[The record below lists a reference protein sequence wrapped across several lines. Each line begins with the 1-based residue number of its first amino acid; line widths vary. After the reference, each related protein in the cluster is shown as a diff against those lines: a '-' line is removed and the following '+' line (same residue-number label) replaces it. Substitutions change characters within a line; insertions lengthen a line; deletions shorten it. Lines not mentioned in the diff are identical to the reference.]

1 MSLHPTLAGP
11 VPEQTA
17 RIARAAFPNGN
28 PCLKWRDELGT
39 LYRDED
45 FACLFP
51 PRGQPG
57 LPPWRLALVTVL
69 QFWENLTDRQAAEAV
84 RARLDWKYL
93 LGLELSD
100 PGFDFSVLSEFRAR
114 LLAGG
119 QEARLLDKL
128 IDRCREL
135 KLLKV
140 RGQQRTDA
148 THVLAAIRG
157 LNRLELV
164 AETLRAAL
172 NQLATVTPAWL
183 KTLVPEAWYERYS
196 RRIEDSRLP
205 KREAEREAY
214 ARQVGE
220 DGFALLD
227 AVAATPAAL
236 GLHTLPAIK
245 TLRQLWQR
253 HYARSPTAADNEP
266 RNVQFKSSHEL
277 SRTAEGIASPYD
289 PEARYR
295 RKRETCW
302 TGYTVHLTETCDT
315 DAIHLITQVTTT
327 SASVH
332 EALCT
337 AAIQQALAKR
347 NLAPGEHF
355 ADAGYVH
362 ADVLISS
369 AHDHGITLIGPPRLN
384 PSWQAKAA
392 GGYELDRFEIDW
404 NRRRVRCPQGQFS
417 STWNERTDSTGHPS
431 IAVRFRQVDC
441 HPCSARSSCTRSRA
455 QIRQL
460 KLPPRQ
466 HHEALQAAR
475 QRLNSE
481 TGKKLYARRAGI
493 EGTLSQGVRGFGLRR
508 TRYRGLAKTHLQ
520 HLATAVAINL
530 DRLFAWLE
538 GIPHATTRTSRF
550 ASLAA

>member
-1 MSLHPTLAGP
+1 M
-11 VPEQTA
+11 
-17 RIARAAFPNGN
+17 
-28 PCLKWRDELGT
+28 
-39 LYRDED
+39 
-45 FACLFP
+45 
-51 PRGQPG
+51 
-57 LPPWRLALVTVL
+57 
-69 QFWENLTDRQAAEAV
+69 
-84 RARLDWKYL
+84 
-93 LGLELSD
+93 
-100 PGFDFSVLSEFRAR
+100 
-114 LLAGG
+114 
-119 QEARLLDKL
+119 

-205 KREAEREAY
+205 KQEAEREAY

-266 RNVQFKSSHEL
+266 RNVRFKSSHEL

-369 AHDHGITLIGPPRLN
+369 AHDHGITLIGPPR
-384 PSWQAKAA
+384 P
-392 GGYELDRFEIDW
+392 
-404 NRRRVRCPQGQFS
+404 
-417 STWNERTDSTGHPS
+417 DSTPVGRPKWRGATS
-431 IAVRFRQVDC
+431 WIGLKSTGIGGGSAVRRANFHRPGMNGPIPPVIPPSRC
-441 HPCSARSSCTRSRA
+441 GSGKSTATRAVHGHHARA
-455 QIRQL
+455 
-460 KLPPRQ
+460 
-466 HHEALQAAR
+466 HER
-475 QRLNSE
+475 KSN
-481 TGKKLYARRAGI
+481 
-493 EGTLSQGVRGFGLRR
+493 
-508 TRYRGLAKTHLQ
+508 
-520 HLATAVAINL
+520 N
-530 DRLFAWLE
+530 
-538 GIPHATTRTSRF
+538 
-550 ASLAA
+550 